1 MFTVARPTTFKS
13 SKSFGGSDI
22 AFSIVSLVVASNVA
36 IFFNC
41 LALLTTSLA
50 PTENDVAVRIPDT
63 KAPASFNLWPP
74 RVATPTT
81 ILCVPSNPYAKSA
94 LVADDAVPVT
104 LPVRAPIK
112 LVAVI
117 TPAWPASIPA
127 ECMVIAVPTT
137 AVVNI
142 PLLPLTKFEFIV
154 VMFAL
159 VIEPNPILA
168 VSDIAIAVAAIPVWS
183 RNTVFKPTKWSV
195 SVTFWIAKVLAVTP
209 AETLIPSSEVV
220 TIPATLIVS
229 FDIILLAVITP
240 ATVYPAS
247 ENVLIPANFVVPVIV
262 PTPVTWKLFA
272 FILAVFA
279 NPVITGAPKVVL
291 MLRGPDTVIELTIPT
306 NKFVPS
312 PILV

>member
-1 MFTVARPTTFKS
+1 M
-13 SKSFGGSDI
+13 
-22 AFSIVSLVVASNVA
+22 
-36 IFFNC
+36 
-41 LALLTTSLA
+41 
-50 PTENDVAVRIPDT
+50 
-63 KAPASFNLWPP
+63 
-74 RVATPTT
+74 
-81 ILCVPSNPYAKSA
+81 
-94 LVADDAVPVT
+94 ADDAVPVT